1 MKPHQILIKSAA
13 LVVFAICLYC
23 FFLGNGMAEG
33 TFENDEVAWYFL
45 AKGIFCSLSLFL
57 SVDLLEA
64 IRCSKD
70 KHRET

>member
-1 MKPHQILIKSAA
+1 
-13 LVVFAICLYC
+13 
-23 FFLGNGMAEG
+23 MAEG
-33 TFENDEVAWYFL
+33 TFENNEVAWYFL
-45 AKGIFCSLSLFL
+45 ANGIFCSLSLFL